1 MDLRRVLSYV
11 RRAVDDYNMIEDGDR
26 IAVGISG
33 GKDSLTLVAGLAAMR
48 RFYPKRYEVMA
59 ITVDMGFEGGSDFSE
74 IEAFCR
80 ELDVPY
86 HVVKTDIYNII
97 FNIRKEKSPC
107 ALCSKMR
114 RGVLHNTARDLG
126 CNVVALGHHQD
137 DVIDTFMLNLFYE
150 GRIGCFEPVSYLSR
164 AGVKVI
170 RPLLYMPEKSVIY
183 FTNKNQLPVY
193 KSPCPADGY
202 TQRAEVGNF
211 LRTMEKH
218 SPGLRYRIF
227 GAIQRGNVDGFHP
240 VNLEPHSSKRKKEAI
255 QKSAEESAVSPVI
268 EETKDE

>member
-11 RRAVDDYNMIEDGDR
+11 RRAADDYNMIEEGDR

-33 GKDSLTLVAGLAAMR
+33 GKDSLTLLAGLAGMR
-48 RFYPKRYEVMA
+48 RFYPKKYEVVA
-59 ITVDMGFEGGSDFSE
+59 ITVDMGFEESDWSGV
-74 IEAFCR
+74 EAFCR

-86 HVVKTDIYNII
+86 HIVKTDIYNII

-114 RGVLHNTARDLG
+114 RGVLHNTAKELG

-164 AGVKVI
+164 VGVKVI
-170 RPLLYMPEKSVIY
+170 RPLLYMPEKSVVY
-183 FTNKNQLPVY
+183 FTNKNNLPVY
-193 KSPCPADGY
+193 KSPCPADNN
-202 TQRAEVGNF
+202 TERTEVNRF
-211 LRTMEKH
+211 LMEMEKH

-227 GAIQRGNVDGFHP
+227 GAIQRGEIDGFHP
-240 VNLEPHSSKRKKEAI
+240 VDLAPRSARKKEAD
-255 QKSAEESAVSPVI
+255 S
-268 EETKDE
+268 KDNT